1 HKVLEVETPM
11 LSLSTVTDV
20 NFLAFK
26 TCYSSISHRKKKTLW
41 LITSPEYHMKRL
53 LSANSGP
60 IYQICHS
67 FRNSEFGKYHN
78 PEFTMLE
85 WYQPFYSMHDLIKEV
100 DIFLQYILGCKK
112 SNKISYQDIFIKH
125 LNIDPLS
132 TNISEIRQK
141 SKELQLEYLTDRE
154 KKLEKLIELLFLCK
168 VEPNI

>member
-26 TCYSSISHRKKKTLW
+26 TYYYSVVNNKKKKMW

-67 FRNSEFGKYHN
+67 FRNSESGKYHN

-85 WYQPFYSMHDLIKEV
+85 WYQPFYLMHQLIKEV
-100 DIFLQYILGCKK
+100 DVFLQVILGCEPC
-112 SNKISYQDIFIKH
+112 NKISYQKIFIQY

-132 TNISEIRQK
+132 
-141 SKELQLEYLTDRE
+141 
-154 KKLEKLIELLFLCK
+154 
-168 VEPNI
+168 